1 MYSSGN
7 HDWHYEGLPGSSEAL
22 RTEWREKSLL
32 PLYGGRNPSHWYEDT
47 PCGLRFIGI
56 DNSTYQ
62 VSDAQ
67 LEFFLEQ
74 VNNPAPIVLL
84 VHIPLFL
91 PELQDALY
99 SGRGSHRNGNT
110 LLILVADNRI
120 NDHSQ
125 SAFAEHSLYNC
136 ECTLTAAGGGVS
148 LCGDPRWGADF
159 DDGFETEQREQ
170 WSSAGNLPSTTAF
183 LGAVR
188 SCTNLV
194 RRCDTTYGSL
204 STTQS
209 SQNLYDFGGAP
220 DVRLRFYRSQC

>member
-1 MYSSGN
+1 MLRLLLRMAEYPQFPSQTTVAFIKNVVDRSNVPFMYSSGN

-67 LEFFLEQ
+67 LEFFLEH
-74 VNNPAPIVLL
+74 VNNPAPVVLL

-91 PELQDALY
+91 PELQAALY

-110 LLILVADNRI
+110 LLTPCR
-120 NDHSQ
+120 
-125 SAFAEHSLYNC
+125 
-136 ECTLTAAGGGVS
+136 
-148 LCGDPRWGADF
+148 
-159 DDGFETEQREQ
+159 
-170 WSSAGNLPSTTAF
+170 
-183 LGAVR
+183 
-188 SCTNLV
+188 
-194 RRCDTTYGSL
+194 
-204 STTQS
+204 
-209 SQNLYDFGGAP
+209 
-220 DVRLRFYRSQC
+220 